1 MSEDLDQAKIPFT
14 DLVSGLTT
22 EPLED
27 GDTVVSVF
35 CIVKAQDPEG
45 DPLWA
50 ARAGGETLAPEELLG
65 VLRGLAASIEK
76 DLADEW
82 EW

>member
-1 MSEDLDQAKIPFT
+1 MSDQLDQDKIPFS
-14 DLVSGLTT
+14 DLVAGLTT
-22 EPLED
+22 EPLEE
-27 GDTVVSVF
+27 GDKVASVF

-45 DPLWA
+45 DALWA
-50 ARAGGETLAPEELLG
+50 ARAGGEPLAPEELLG